1 MLIGHD
7 DLPLGPH
14 PVSLDWSPP
23 AKSYPGRRGLKQ
35 TYRPIQPEVILPVSL
50 RGSPRP
56 PVSDIG
62 ECLDILYELCERT
75 QPNPAIDFV
84 LETVDELLLARDYNT
99 CDRLLQR
106 AEVDRLSIHAM
117 LTLLMETFRAKGA
130 LPAREGFY
138 QRVEAR
144 LRADQPQRADSLLAG
159 MR

>member
-1 MLIGHD
+1 MMLGRD
-7 DLPLGPH
+7 DYPLGPH
-14 PVSLDWSPP
+14 PVSLDWNPP

-35 TYRPIQPEVILPVSL
+35 TYRPVHPEVSLPVTL
-50 RGSPRP
+50 RGSPRS

-62 ECLDILYELCERT
+62 ECLETLYELCERP

-84 LETVDELLLARDYNT
+84 LETMDELILAKDYDT
-99 CDRLLQR
+99 CDRLLLR
-106 AEVDRLSIHAM
+106 ADVSRLSTHAM
-117 LTLLMETFRAKGA
+117 LTLLMETFRAKGV